1 MQAERIETDVLV
13 IGGGAAGCSAALT
26 ADEHGAEVLMVV
38 KGKMGRSGA
47 TPLASCLAAAGHFPG
62 PYPLL
67 KQLKNLYSR
76 LVDAVGLPLPSAY
89 AEHLKLLIGY
99 HYWLVD
105 QDYFLDCALWVDKV
119 FFPSLETTGL
129 YLLRD
134 EQGRLEVPPDS
145 SYYIIHS
152 HGMTGYQFGESR
164 RKEVLSRPI
173 EVLEEASVFSLLR
186 GADGEVNGAMV
197 LDYLR
202 GRLYAVAAKTTIL
215 ATGHTNWLATRATG
229 TREMAAN
236 GLAMAVRAGAE
247 LQNLE
252 LQWFHAGDMA
262 NPDSWMRLHHF
273 PNPLTGTRHQAAMVN
288 AEGEMYMKTED
299 YDTVVPYTIQMKAL
313 ARQVE
318 KGTAS
323 WEGDNYTDYSLVEP
337 EMLRK
342 YQYHWEFYEKLGLD
356 MTRDRLESKMTWHM
370 SSGGVRAD
378 TTNLKTNV
386 PGLYIAGAVG
396 GHIIGGVPFCT
407 FDGSLAG
414 EHAASEA
421 RRQSSPSLASD
432 EVEAAQA
439 RINVLLSPPDV
450 QRNEPTFSP
459 IQVKKRIREIVW
471 RGMMF
476 EKTAAGLERALVDLE
491 AVREECLS
499 NLRLRN
505 KSLRYNTDL
514 IDALDIEDMLEVCE
528 MAAHASL
535 AREESRGPHYRKDFA
550 VTDNDNWIKQIVV
563 SRDASG
569 VKTRFEPVKHKYVRP
584 DPGKFDYLNEPYA

>member
-1 MQAERIETDVLV
+1 MKAERIETDVLV

-26 ADEHGAEVLMVV
+26 ADERGADVLMVV

-47 TPLASCLAAAGHFPG
+47 TPLASCIATAGHFPG

-67 KQLKNLYSR
+67 KRLKKLYSR
-76 LVDAVGLPLPSAY
+76 LVDAIGLPLPPAY

-134 EQGRLEVPPDS
+134 EQGQLEVPPDN
-145 SYYIIHS
+145 SYYVIHS

-164 RKEVLSRPI
+164 RKEVLARPI
-173 EVLEEASVFSLLR
+173 KVLEEASVFSLLR
-186 GADGEVNGAMV
+186 GDDGEVNGAMV

-236 GLAMAVRAGAE
+236 GLAMAVAAGAE

-273 PNPLTGTRHQAAMVN
+273 PNPLTGTSHQAAMVN
-288 AEGEMYMKTED
+288 AEGEMYMKTQD
-299 YDTVVPYTIQMKAL
+299 YDTVVPYTIQMKEL

-323 WEGDNYTDYSLVEP
+323 WEGDNFTDYSLVEP
-337 EMLRK
+337 EMLQK

-378 TTNLKTNV
+378 TSTLKTNV

-407 FDGSLAG
+407 FDGSIAG

-421 RRQSSPSLASD
+421 SRLSSPPLSSD
-432 EVEAAQA
+432 EVEAAQT
-439 RINVLLSPPDV
+439 RINALLSPPHA

-459 IQVKKRIREIVW
+459 IQVKKQIREIVW

-476 EKTAAGLERALVDLE
+476 EKTATGLEQALAELA

-505 KSLRYNTDL
+505 QSVRYNTDL
-514 IDALDIEDMLEVCE
+514 IDALDIEDMLDVCE
-528 MAAHASL
+528 MAAHASR
-535 AREESRGPHYRKDFA
+535 AREESRGPHYRKDFPI
-550 VTDNDNWIKQIVV
+550 TDNDNWIKHIVV
-563 SRDASG
+563 SRDAAG
-569 VKTRFEPVKHKYVRP
+569 VKTRFEPVRQKYVRP
-584 DPGKFDYLNEPYA
+584 DPGKLDI